1 MKTAH
6 IEICDSRRVKG
17 AYFVRLMGKNG
28 KKLSHSEN
36 LESRQA
42 VNKNIAAQ
50 FEAIDPSAET
60 FFRPFDVDKTKS
72 GYWAKKYGITHKP
85 GR

>member
-6 IEICDSRRVKG
+6 IEICESRRVKG
-17 AYFVRLMGKNG
+17 AYFVRLVGKNG

-42 VNKNIAAQ
+42 VNRNVAAQ
-50 FEAIDPSAET
+50 HEAFSAAADNI
-60 FFRPFDVDKTKS
+60 FRESDVDKTKD
-72 GYWAKKYGITHKP
+72 GYWAKKYGIQHKP